1 MIPIAFSHHRL
12 LTRDGH
18 EQRACASVHESQR
31 RVEETRGQLRRRA
44 GARPYRHALHVLLAL
59 SLSTSVGAQNRQG
72 PRGLDERRVALKP
85 LLTIGDESD
94 DAKRFDRIVGVTRLP
109 GGEVVVLDGASQ
121 ELRVYAS
128 NGDFMRRIGRRGAGP
143 GELEN
148 ATALWRVRDSLFVAE
163 QPPAQSRVN
172 VYDVREGFKG
182 RLLLR
187 ARNAARGVG
196 AVARLANGALLV
208 VPAGFRPFVPPPYGR
223 AVRDTTAVGLL
234 QVGDPGEV
242 RWMGE
247 WPSASW
253 LSYALSSG
261 PVRTGVARYSLGPV
275 LVLGSSADRV
285 WIGDSGDGVIKRY
298 DGAGTFVG
306 VARMPTDRRPFTDSI
321 LARLKVEAL
330 GEASTSDER
339 ARIEAEFEIGLR
351 TRLAPAFARFVPGP
365 DGEMWVMAFNEDP
378 NSRTQAVV
386 FDVGGTAMATAV
398 VPARVRVFEVGRD
411 YLAGVHTS
419 NEGVESV
426 VVYALGSKVR

>member
-1 MIPIAFSHHRL
+1 MIPIAFSHQRH
-12 LTRDGH
+12 LTRNGH
-18 EQRACASVHESQR
+18 DQRACASAHESKR
-31 RVEETRGQLRRRA
+31 RVEETRGQLRRKA
-44 GARPYRHALHVLLAL
+44 GARRHRYALHLWLAL
-59 SLSTSVGAQNRQG
+59 SLATSVGAQTRQG
-72 PRGLDERRVALKP
+72 QRSLDDRRVALKP
-85 LLTIGDESD
+85 FLTIGDEAE
-94 DAKRFDRIVGVTRLP
+94 DAKRFERIAGVTRLG

-121 ELRVYAS
+121 ELRVFAS

-172 VYDVREGFKG
+172 IYDAREGFRG
-182 RLLLR
+182 RWLLR
-187 ARNAARGVG
+187 ARNAARGLG

-208 VPAGFRPFVPPPYGR
+208 VPAGFRSFVPPPYGR
-223 AVRDTTAVGLL
+223 VVRDTTAVGLL
-234 QVGDPGEV
+234 PVGDRGEV

-253 LSYALSSG
+253 LSYALTSG

-298 DGAGTFVG
+298 DGAGMFVG
-306 VARMPTDRRPFTDSI
+306 VSRMPTGRRPFTDSV
-321 LARLKVEAL
+321 LARLKAEAL
-330 GEASTSDER
+330 DESITSDES
-339 ARIEAEFEIGLR
+339 ARIEAEFAIGLR

-365 DGEMWVMAFNEDP
+365 DGEMWVMAFNEDA

-386 FDVGGTAMATAV
+386 FDFGGTAMATAV
-398 VPARVRVFEVGRD
+398 IPARVRVFEVGRD

-426 VVYALGSKVR
+426 VLYALGTKVR